1 MKTKRERVVITG
13 VGICSA
19 IGHDKEA
26 FTNGL
31 FACESAVG
39 TSEEFNKYFDN
50 CVAAQIKDE
59 VQYEGL
65 TDKQIETYDRVALW
79 GYKVGREAL
88 LDADI
93 TNASDKL
100 EMGTM
105 LGVSGAATEPFM
117 RIMDNDPVPMDQVA
131 SAGNYGSAAPI
142 VTSLLGLG
150 GGYEVVATACTAS
163 TNALGLAFDAI
174 QNHKTERMLIL
185 GSEPLYLPTF
195 SGFKIL
201 DAMAPGPCSPF
212 SGEPGMSVGEGA
224 GALVLETYESA
235 KKRGARIYCEIMGY
249 ATSCDAYHETSPEPK
264 GDGATMVMNLALRNS
279 NITADQIE
287 YINAHG
293 TGTAANDRAE
303 TSAINRVFAKS
314 EGELVDIPVSST
326 KSYFGHNISAAGVM
340 EIVACLVTMPEKK
353 LLPTLNF
360 SEPRDYVNLNVIKNE
375 FMDKEVDLFMKNNYA
390 FGGNNCC
397 LIASNKPGAHEV
409 SEYKTNRVAITG
421 MGSISAVG
429 IGQKGLA
436 EGLTAAHSAD
446 AEPVSEEQAFQ
457 VLNPTAS
464 DEATD
469 FHWLTESAQV
479 RDTLKTL
486 PLNDNGELTL
496 RRYPA
501 AKFNARKVLRSV
513 DTRKMHA
520 VNLNAM
526 VALEQCLSDA
536 GLKVG
541 KSNRDDFGMVMG
553 LSRGP
558 QTALDN
564 FFSSMNPEP
573 SQVRTS
579 EFPKALYN
587 SVSSGCATIKGMRG
601 YNTTLATGYS
611 ASLGAVMQAYEVVRQ
626 DMQPFM
632 LAGGADEGAVGF
644 SMVMH
649 AAHQDEAVN
658 YDLSADTFKPYD
670 TDSKGYHMGEGAGL
684 LMLESVESAQERGAT
699 IHAEI
704 IGCGRANSPTDTKVD
719 KADALQRA
727 IQAALKEANI
737 SASELDM
744 VCGTSW
750 GHPDAD
756 ETELA
761 GVKLALGDN
770 TMDTPYTNMNG
781 HLGFV
786 ESSGAVLNLMATV
799 DCMEKGLIHPI
810 ARSENFIRADFD
822 FVTQPREQE
831 VNKALVVAASESG
844 NYSAIVV
851 SKP

>member
-1 MKTKRERVVITG
+1 
-13 VGICSA
+13 
-19 IGHDKEA
+19 
-26 FTNGL
+26 
-31 FACESAVG
+31 
-39 TSEEFNKYFDN
+39 
-50 CVAAQIKDE
+50 
-59 VQYEGL
+59 
-65 TDKQIETYDRVALW
+65 
-79 GYKVGREAL
+79 
-88 LDADI
+88 
-93 TNASDKL
+93 
-100 EMGTM
+100 
-105 LGVSGAATEPFM
+105 
-117 RIMDNDPVPMDQVA
+117 
-131 SAGNYGSAAPI
+131 
-142 VTSLLGLG
+142 
-150 GGYEVVATACTAS
+150 
-163 TNALGLAFDAI
+163 
-174 QNHKTERMLIL
+174 
-185 GSEPLYLPTF
+185 
-195 SGFKIL
+195 
-201 DAMAPGPCSPF
+201 
-212 SGEPGMSVGEGA
+212 
-224 GALVLETYESA
+224 
-235 KKRGARIYCEIMGY
+235 
-249 ATSCDAYHETSPEPK
+249 
-264 GDGATMVMNLALRNS
+264 
-279 NITADQIE
+279 
-287 YINAHG
+287 
-293 TGTAANDRAE
+293 
-303 TSAINRVFAKS
+303 
-314 EGELVDIPVSST
+314 VDIPVSST

-397 LIASNKPGAHEV
+397 LIASNKPGTHEV

-421 MGSISAVG
+421 MGSISALG

-446 AEPVSEEQAFQ
+446 ADPVSEEQTFQ

-479 RDTLKTL
+479 RDTLNTL
-486 PLNDNGELTL
+486 PLNDNGELKL

-658 YDLSADTFKPYD
+658 YDLSADTFRPYD

-822 FVTQPREQE
+822 FVAKPREQE

-844 NYSAIVV
+844 NYSAVVV

>member
-1 MKTKRERVVITG
+1 MKVKRERVVITG

-19 IGHDKEA
+19 IGQDKES

-31 FACESAVG
+31 FARKSAVG
-39 TSEEFNKYFDN
+39 TSEEFNQYFEN
-50 CVAAQIKDE
+50 CVAAQIKE
-59 VQYEGL
+59 AVQYEGL
-65 TDKQIETYDRVALW
+65 SQEQIETYDRVALW

-88 LDADI
+88 LDAGI
-93 TNASDKL
+93 ENAKDKL
-100 EMGTM
+100 AMGAM
-105 LGVSGAATEPFM
+105 IGVSGAATEPFM
-117 RIMDNDPVPMDQVA
+117 KIIDEQPVPMAQVA
-131 SAGNYGSAAPI
+131 SAGNYGSSAPI
-142 VTSLLGLG
+142 ITSLLGLG

-163 TNALGLAFDAI
+163 TNALGLAFDAL
-174 QNHKTERMLIL
+174 QNQKTDRMLIL

-235 KKRGARIYCEIMGY
+235 KKRGARIYCEILGY

-264 GDGATMVMNLALRNS
+264 GDGATMVMNLALRNA
-279 NITADQIE
+279 NIKPEQID

-303 TSAINRVFAKS
+303 TAAINRVFAS
-314 EGELVDIPVSST
+314 EPGAPVSIPVSST

-340 EIVACLVTMPEKK
+340 ELVACLVTLPEKK
-353 LLPTLNF
+353 ILPTLNF
-360 SEPRDYVNLNVIKNE
+360 TKPRDYVNLNVVKND
-375 FMDKEVDLFMKNNYA
+375 FMDQSVDLFMKNNYA

-397 LIASNKPGAHEV
+397 VIASMKPDTHPV
-409 SEYKTNRVAITG
+409 SETKINQVAITG
-421 MGSISAVG
+421 LGSISALG
-429 IGQKGLA
+429 LGQDGLATGLA
-436 EGLTAAHSAD
+436 EHAQANTSPSTTQTFDVLTG
-446 AEPVSEEQAFQ
+446 EQE
-457 VLNPTAS
+457 S
-464 DEATD
+464 D
-469 FHWLTESAQV
+469 FHWLTADKNV
-479 RDTLKTL
+479 RETLKTL
-486 PLNDNGELTL
+486 PLDEQGKLTV

-501 AKFNARKVLRSV
+501 AEFNARKVLRSV

-526 VALEQCLSDA
+526 VALEGCLSDA
-536 GLKVG
+536 GVKVG

-601 YNTTLATGYS
+601 YNTTLATGYG

-632 LAGGADEGAVGF
+632 VAGGADEAAVGF

-649 AAHQDEAVN
+649 AAHQDKAVN
-658 YDLSADTFKPYD
+658 FDLAADTFKPYD
-670 TDSKGYHMGEGAGL
+670 AQSKGYHMGEGAGL
-684 LMLESVESAQERGAT
+684 MMLESVESAQARGARIRARIT
-699 IHAEI
+699 
-704 IGCGRANSPTDTKVD
+704 GCGRANSPTMDVHD
-719 KADALQRA
+719 RADALSRA
-727 IQAALKEANI
+727 IASALKEAGIN
-737 SASELDM
+737 ADELNL

-750 GHPDAD
+750 GEPEAD
-756 ETELA
+756 SVELA
-761 GVKLALGDN
+761 GIAQALGSA
-770 TMDTPYTNMNG
+770 TQTTPFTNFNG
-781 HLGFV
+781 YLGFV
-786 ESSGAVLNLMATV
+786 ESSGAVLNLMAV
-799 DCMEKGLIHPI
+799 INAMETNRVAPI
-810 ARSENFIRADFD
+810 ANSKEFVRADFD
-822 FVTQPREQE
+822 FVTTVREVEIQH
-831 VNKALVVAASESG
+831 ALVVAAGEAG
-844 NYSAIVV
+844 NFSAVIV